1 MCGRRAPLA
10 HAVFYA
16 AKRAYAIKGISS
28 FCVLEEKYSAKAV
41 RPKAL
46 EAFGRAPVGLV
57 SALTF
62 IYKRQ
67 SCRPCR
73 FTDFPG
79 LKDRSYRR
87 CGDKQH

>member
-28 FCVLEEKYSAKAV
+28 FCVLEEKYLKSCA
-41 RPKAL
+41 PEGG
-46 EAFGRAPVGLV
+46 EAFGRTPVGLV